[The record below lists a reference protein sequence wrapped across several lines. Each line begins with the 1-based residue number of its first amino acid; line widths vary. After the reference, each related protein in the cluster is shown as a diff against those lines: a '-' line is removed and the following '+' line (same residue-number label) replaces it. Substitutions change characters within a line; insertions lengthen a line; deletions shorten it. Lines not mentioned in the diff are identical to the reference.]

1 MGTSLRVQWLRLGAP
16 NAESWGSIPRQGT
29 RFHILQLRVRMLKL
43 KILHASTKI
52 QRCQILKKKKKNN
65 KDGCCVHKT
74 KTVMGMK
81 ICFFHQISQLIEY

>member
-1 MGTSLRVQWLRLGAP
+1 MGTSLGVQWLRLGAP
-16 NAESWGSIPRQGT
+16 NAETWDSIPSQGT

-52 QRCQILKKKKKNN
+52 QRCQILKKKKKN